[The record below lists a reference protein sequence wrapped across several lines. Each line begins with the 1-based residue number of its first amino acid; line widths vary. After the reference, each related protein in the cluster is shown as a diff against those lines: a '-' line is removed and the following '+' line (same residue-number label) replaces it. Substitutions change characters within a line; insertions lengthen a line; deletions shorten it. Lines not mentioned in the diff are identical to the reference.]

1 MPPKRKSDIGGN
13 LASGRKSAAS
23 RSKPTTQAPTIQK
36 RPTRP
41 RAMAAVHEAT
51 RRLTTRDHSLMAQ
64 SHHPQRP
71 SSSRSQSR
79 SPDPSP
85 SSSHASVVGTSRIEA
100 LERENASLKLS
111 VNAISDS
118 LDEVK
123 EALQALAI
131 DLKGGWPQ
139 GQGTML
145 GAASAP
151 AHTGSMLGPRLF
163 VGMTPEKTIHTLLP
177 WVDAT
182 TLANVVACT
191 LDVAH
196 FVKLIPL
203 EQRPKGQS
211 TAGLAAGI
219 HLVIATMKH
228 TVLTE
233 STVASEKVFPD
244 LQTLLNALST
254 YLVIR
259 DLYDVDK
266 VGFGSA
272 IGLYIRQLAWWSKHH
287 NWPAII
293 SYFVAHFRKHQ
304 SSNDPSDWYNVD
316 IQLFTAH
323 MTHDTLGKPVTS
335 KDRTS
340 DPSSSICRNWNDVD
354 KGCVWK
360 KCTRKHICLKCAGDH
375 PASKCTRVSKSG

>member
-1 MPPKRKSDIGGN
+1 MPPKRKSVFGGN
-13 LASGRKSAAS
+13 STKGRKTAKVPA
-23 RSKPTTQAPTIQK
+23 KQATQAPTIQK
-36 RPTRP
+36 RPRRP
-41 RAMAAVHEAT
+41 RATAAVQEAIQRFPT
-51 RRLTTRDHSLMAQ
+51 RG
-64 SHHPQRP
+64 
-71 SSSRSQSR
+71 RSNHAHLSQ

-85 SSSHASVVGTSRIEA
+85 TSPHTSVIGTDRIEA

-111 VNAISDS
+111 VEAVSDS

-123 EALQALAI
+123 EMLQALAT
-131 DLKGGWPQ
+131 DFKGGLAP
-139 GQGTML
+139 GQTTLGT
-145 GAASAP
+145 ASSMP
-151 AHTGSMLGPRLF
+151 AHVGSMSGPRSF
-163 VGMTPEKTIHTLLP
+163 IGMTPEKTIQTLLP

-219 HLVIATMKH
+219 HFDIATMKH
-228 TVLTE
+228 TVLNG

-259 DLYDVDK
+259 DLYDVDN

-287 NWPAII
+287 NWPAIV

-304 SSNDPSDWYNVD
+304 PSNDPSDWYNVD

-323 MTHDTLGKPVTS
+323 MTHNTLGKSVVT
-335 KDRTS
+335 KDRAS
-340 DPSSSICRNWNDVD
+340 DQSLSTCRNWNDVD

-360 KCTRKHICLKCAGDH
+360 KCLRKHVCLKCAGDH
-375 PASKCTRVSKSG
+375 PAFKCLRYLS